1 MCKEYVIN
9 GTVVDTQ
16 EDLSKFIDPSEFPWE
31 EQAKYSTYFP
41 EYCLCFISP
50 KGICDKL
57 GFKGKFDGISYY
69 IGTDEYLRNTFGN
82 DVV

>member
-31 EQAKYSTYFP
+31 EQAKYST
-41 EYCLCFISP
+41 CLLYTS
-50 KGICDKL
+50 DAA
-57 GFKGKFDGISYY
+57 
-69 IGTDEYLRNTFGN
+69 DEQCM
-82 DVV
+82 V